1 MKDYSRVGFLPV
13 LILLVSLVLGA
24 CSQQPEPEPETVI
37 SEHFAALGSRDIEKA
52 MSYVAEDAVL
62 WLAGNCLPRDAFQEA
77 NEAEGPEIEFEPT
90 DFRVNGTEVFFTMKV
105 LIDGQVVD
113 PGSDAVAYVEDGKI
127 QSTGDCAARSVKP

>member
-1 MKDYSRVGFLPV
+1 MKDYSRIG
-13 LILLVSLVLGA
+13 ILLVLVLLLGLAMVA
-24 CSQQPEPEPETVI
+24 CSQQPEPDPETVI
-37 SEHFAALGSRDIEKA
+37 SEHFVALGSRDIEKA
-52 MSYVAEDAVL
+52 MSYVADDAVL

-90 DFRVNGTEVFFTMKV
+90 DFQVNGTEVFFTMKV
-105 LIDGQVVD
+105 TIDGQVVD